1 MARKR
6 TTLPKD
12 FEAILA
18 AGDLA
23 AMLAVFDSCE
33 LDARG
38 GYYKQTA
45 LAFRGCPAA
54 LARELVARGL
64 DVDAVDSY
72 EVAPLARHVGLV
84 AGRELFETL
93 IDLGADIE
101 ATSRE
106 GLTALHA
113 AAGSHG
119 SAWAVET
126 LLAHGARIDVARR
139 VGNYTP
145 LTLAVLA
152 ASDGATEQVIAAAPK
167 ARLLL
172 AAGATVAPEVP
183 ELVLKTGRAVEFH
196 RRADRPQPQLDAAL
210 AALYEM
216 FGVDPVPARVGHDG
230 SSAIVVTAEGTSA
243 RYRELWNLLVP
254 SGGPAATVQ
263 GEAIRLTG
271 RIGRE
276 ILDNGSPNWDDDFRA
291 MTDALTARL
300 GSATTVTDAAELDLL
315 RRRVRTGAFD
325 KEAIDR
331 LTELAVAWVVA
342 NPQPQPQPT
351 PAYRR

>member
-18 AGDLA
+18 TGDLA
-23 AMLAVFDSCE
+23 AMRAVFDSCE

-45 LAFRGCPAA
+45 LGFGGCPAV

-72 EVAPLARHVGLV
+72 GVAPLARHVRRGSDI
-84 AGRELFETL
+84 ELFETL

-101 ATSRE
+101 ATARDGS
-106 GLTALHA
+106 TALHA
-113 AAGSHG
+113 AAGHHG
-119 SAWAVET
+119 GVWAVEK
-126 LLAHGARIDVARR
+126 LLAHGARIDVALRMKSR
-139 VGNYTP
+139 TP

-152 ASDGATEQVIAAAPK
+152 ASDGAPEQVYAAAQK

-172 AAGATVAPEVP
+172 DAGATVAPDVP
-183 ELVLKTGRAVEFH
+183 DLVLKTGRAVEFR

-210 AALYEM
+210 SELYEM
-216 FGVDPVPARVGHDG
+216 FGVAPVPATVRHDG
-230 SSAIVVTAEGTSA
+230 SSPIVVTADGTSA

-263 GEAIRLTG
+263 GEVIRLTG
-271 RIGRE
+271 RIGHE
-276 ILDNGSPNWDDDFRA
+276 ILDNGSPNWDADFRA
-291 MTDALTARL
+291 MADALTAHL
-300 GSATTVTDAAELDLL
+300 GSATTVTDADELDAL
-315 RRRVRTGAFD
+315 RRRVRAGAFD
-325 KEAIDR
+325 QEANDR
-331 LTELAVAWVVA
+331 LTELAVTWVLA
-342 NPQPQPQPT
+342 NPQPQPLPT
-351 PAYRR
+351 PTYRR